1 MELALAY
8 NDAKKGGYS
17 EKKHFVEY
25 LYCNGPELD
34 ADTICYYRE
43 KAYQDLIY
51 IQIAEIEFNDMT
63 IVDNLRV
70 PKYGKSNDLADCFT
84 KPCNYLGPFSNTIGL
99 MGDSNNFRTM
109 PNIFTTLLHGS
120 EEDKKDLKACW
131 GNIREHLMSKMLP
144 NIQTAYQ
151 VLYNGMYD
159 HMKDFI
165 EQCKTAGITDGIKLG
180 DPYAIGRADNIAA
193 ATKINIHNQLGDCAR
208 VWEHMRRFN
217 PYDISQN
224 KKGAIPDSAMRD
236 NKAMNGAS
244 VDRTTSPGVV
254 TQLSPDK
261 LKEAAAK
268 GNQKAQWEIDL
279 QNLDFPL
286 TMADYEYITDD
297 SHSEQEKL
305 SYLYGKLGDGGIDN
319 MTKFRE
325 QRDAFNKKYQN
336 NFTALDKLA
345 AEENQYE
352 EISEKV
358 RKIFNDLKRKSTAT
372 SDLTAKEPTEEEQQ
386 AEVEQNK
393 QVQDERV
400 SAQKPTFT
408 QEERDEIDAALDNAI
423 KAKQAENDAIDKDL
437 KPLMQ
442 QKF

>member
-1 MELALAY
+1 
-8 NDAKKGGYS
+8 
-17 EKKHFVEY
+17 
-25 LYCNGPELD
+25 
-34 ADTICYYRE
+34 
-43 KAYQDLIY
+43 
-51 IQIAEIEFNDMT
+51 
-63 IVDNLRV
+63 
-70 PKYGKSNDLADCFT
+70 
-84 KPCNYLGPFSNTIGL
+84 
-99 MGDSNNFRTM
+99 
-109 PNIFTTLLHGS
+109 
-120 EEDKKDLKACW
+120 
-131 GNIREHLMSKMLP
+131 
-144 NIQTAYQ
+144 
-151 VLYNGMYD
+151 
-159 HMKDFI
+159 
-165 EQCKTAGITDGIKLG
+165 
-180 DPYAIGRADNIAA
+180 
-193 ATKINIHNQLGDCAR
+193 
-208 VWEHMRRFN
+208 
-217 PYDISQN
+217 
-224 KKGAIPDSAMRD
+224 MRD

-254 TQLSPDK
+254 TQLSPDN

-386 AEVEQNK
+386 VEAEQNK

-400 SAQKPTFT
+400 SAQKTTFT
-408 QEERDEIDAALDNAI
+408 QEERDEIDAALDHAI
-423 KAKQAENDAIDKDL
+423 KAKQAENEAIDKDL